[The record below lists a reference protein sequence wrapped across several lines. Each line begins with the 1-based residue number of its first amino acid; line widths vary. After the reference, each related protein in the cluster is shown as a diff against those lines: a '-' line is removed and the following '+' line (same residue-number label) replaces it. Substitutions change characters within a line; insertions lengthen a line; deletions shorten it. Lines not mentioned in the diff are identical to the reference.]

1 MTGPCSRC
9 GNDPGFDWAICPG
22 CGLREDSD
30 PSPVASAPA
39 QETDRWDPT
48 IIEAPLPR
56 ERARFGDRKDFYQP
70 VSPPRGGG
78 PLRFDPAN
86 DVDRTVMDRGYDRA
100 SSGAMDDRTIIDRG
114 GSREVET
121 PDSTVIM
128 RNGRKG
134 VTGPLVYLIE
144 RNGMRAGRVH
154 LVSKETAIGRGPDQ
168 DIVLG
173 DETVSKRHAKVRL
186 EEGAFRFWDLAS
198 ANFSYVVGPDGT
210 KTRIL
215 EPHSLADGDTL
226 LLGEARLTYIEV
238 DRGED

>member
-22 CGLREDSD
+22 CGLRADAATD
-30 PSPVASAPA
+30 APA
-39 QETDRWDPT
+39 GSTDRWDPT
-48 IIEAPLPR
+48 IIESPVRP
-56 ERARFGDRKDFYQP
+56 ERARFGDRQDFYQP

-78 PLRFDPAN
+78 PLRFDSPN
-86 DVDRTVMDRGYDRA
+86 DADKTVMDRGYDRA
-100 SSGAMDDRTIIDRG
+100 SAGAMDDRTIIDRG
-114 GSREVET
+114 RSTDVEEY
-121 PDSTVIM
+121 DSTIIV

-154 LVSKETAIGRGPDQ
+154 LVGQDTAIGRGPDQ
-168 DIVLG
+168 DIVLS

-186 EEGAFRFWDLAS
+186 EEGTFRFWDLAS

-210 KTRIL
+210 KARIL
-215 EPHSLADGDTL
+215 EPHPLTDGDTL

-238 DRGED
+238 DRGEDE